1 MVDIYSVSE
10 YSIVDQSI
18 VPCIPNSSL
27 LPRELSLSACQPV
40 VVVTH
45 TLQILMVTFVGVEE
59 SFLNIS
65 FPLFLLAFASIFVGF
80 LVKEMVLSNTIYPM
94 VPSFIKIAPFILS
107 LLGMLLVFIVYSC
120 GMEFR

>member
-1 MVDIYSVSE
+1 MHSE
-10 YSIVDQSI
+10 FITFTK
-18 VPCIPNSSL
+18 
-27 LPRELSLSACQPV
+27 RALSLCMPTRGGSDPY
-40 VVVTH
+40 T
-45 TLQILMVTFVGVEE
+45 TNTNTNKVTFVGVEE

-120 GMEFR
+120 GMGFR